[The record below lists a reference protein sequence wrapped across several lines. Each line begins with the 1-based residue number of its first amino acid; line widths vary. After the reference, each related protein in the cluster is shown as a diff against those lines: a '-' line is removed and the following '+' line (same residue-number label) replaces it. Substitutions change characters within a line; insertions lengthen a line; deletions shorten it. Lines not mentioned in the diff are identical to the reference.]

1 MGEILKQGQSEDRP
15 ETDTGVEEDLIPRL
29 RFRFSHVDFVSPL
42 GAFRAT
48 ESKPSR
54 LDLAPNSSEVWQ
66 DWRSDLGRRIAY
78 TAVRADELLT
88 GSAR

>member
-1 MGEILKQGQSEDRP
+1 MGEILKQGQSNDRP
-15 ETDTGVEEDLIPRL
+15 ETGTRAEEDLVPRL

-48 ESKPSR
+48 ESKPSK

-66 DWRSDLGRRIAY
+66 DWRDDLGRRIAH
-78 TAVRADELLT
+78 TAVRADELLAD
-88 GSAR
+88 SVR